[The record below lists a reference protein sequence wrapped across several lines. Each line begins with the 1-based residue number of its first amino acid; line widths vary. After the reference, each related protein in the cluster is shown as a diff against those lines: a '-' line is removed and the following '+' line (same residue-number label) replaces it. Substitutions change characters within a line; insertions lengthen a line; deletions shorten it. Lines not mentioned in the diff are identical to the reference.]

1 MLSTAFNPP
10 DVSFLGDMLIACF
23 GTGTPQPVDPVVPLP
38 LSGEHYV
45 EGQVNMRDLVGRLS
59 VGFAAGCLGALVNS
73 WLICYLGQ
81 RGIPQLF
88 GVTLA
93 PKWSLAFLYPRLV
106 WGGLWGLLF
115 ALPIW
120 RGTFWI
126 GIFSRGIL
134 FSLAPTAFQLF
145 YVFPKLLGKGTMG
158 LALGKLTPLFVFA
171 YNAVWGLV
179 AALWVYWE
187 ERS

>member
-1 MLSTAFNPP
+1 MLSTAFSPTGK
-10 DVSFLGDMLIACF
+10 SFLGDMRVAWF
-23 GTGTPQPVDPVVPLP
+23 GTGTPTTCGWRGTGTIIAKTVR
-38 LSGEHYV
+38 
-45 EGQVNMRDLVGRLS
+45 EGQSNMRDVVGRLS

-73 WLICYLGQ
+73 WLVCYLGQ
-81 RGIPQLF
+81 RGIPQLL

-126 GIFSRGIL
+126 GVFSRGIL

-145 YVFPKLLGKGTMG
+145 YVFPNLLGKGALG
-158 LALGKLTPLFVFA
+158 LALGKLTPLFVFG
-171 YNAVWGLV
+171 YNVVWGLA

-187 ERS
+187 ERP

>member
-1 MLSTAFNPP
+1 
-10 DVSFLGDMLIACF
+10 
-23 GTGTPQPVDPVVPLP
+23 
-38 LSGEHYV
+38 
-45 EGQVNMRDLVGRLS
+45 MRNVVGRLS

-73 WLICYLGQ
+73 WLVCYLGQ

-115 ALPIW
+115 ALPVW

-126 GIFSRGIL
+126 GVFSRGIL
-134 FSLAPTAFQLF
+134 FSLAPTAFQLL
-145 YVFPKLLGKGTMG
+145 YVFPQLLGKGTMG

>member
-1 MLSTAFNPP
+1 
-10 DVSFLGDMLIACF
+10 
-23 GTGTPQPVDPVVPLP
+23 
-38 LSGEHYV
+38 
-45 EGQVNMRDLVGRLS
+45 MRNGIGRLS

-73 WLICYLGQ
+73 WLVCYLGQ
-81 RGIPQLF
+81 RGIPHMF
-88 GVTLA
+88 GVSLA
-93 PKWSLAFLYPRLV
+93 PKWSLAFLYPRLI

-115 ALPIW
+115 ALPVW
-120 RGTFWI
+120 RGTFWV
-126 GIFSRGIL
+126 GVFSRGIL

-145 YVFPKLLGKGTMG
+145 YVFPKLMGKGYMG
-158 LALGKLTPLFVFA
+158 LALGKLTPLFVFG